1 MGYRWRDEM
10 GIVVFDNLDL
20 IIIQL
25 EAGVMYMLIF
35 DQYLFIFFIENLLGC
50 VDLSEEELKPLLSFC
65 SKMVM
70 KL

>member
-35 DQYLFIFFIENLLGC
+35 DQYLFIFVSIVELLF
-50 VDLSEEELKPLLSFC
+50 VQ
-65 SKMVM
+65 
-70 KL
+70 